1 MTPKTSFASHREYIQ
16 RQSFCW
22 APCLIFNYIYYRHD
36 FNHELAGEAFSD
48 VRPDWQTEGIMDE
61 WAKYAQSQMGERRI
75 ISIPIVISKFS
86 L

>member
-1 MTPKTSFASHREYIQ
+1 MTPKTSFVSHRECIQ
-16 RQSFCW
+16 WQSFCW
-22 APCLIFNYIYYRHD
+22 APCLIVNHIYYRHD

-61 WAKYAQSQMGERRI
+61 WAKYAQSQMGGCRI
-75 ISIPIVISKFS
+75 ISISIAIYKFS